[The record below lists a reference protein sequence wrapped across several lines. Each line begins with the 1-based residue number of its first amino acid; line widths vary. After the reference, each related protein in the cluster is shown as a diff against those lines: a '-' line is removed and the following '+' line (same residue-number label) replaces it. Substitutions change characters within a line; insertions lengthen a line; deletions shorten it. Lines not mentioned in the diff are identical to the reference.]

1 MCLITNNKEK
11 QIAVEDIV
19 VYKLLKR
26 DLISQIKYFQYKLG
40 VLYETKIKEED
51 KSEEIYWMACCKLD
65 NDYLRQHYGNRAD
78 WILNPNLICLSEGF
92 HSAKNIEILKTIQ
105 KESIGELY
113 KYKCIIPKGAEFYT
127 DAVGF
132 LVSNKIF
139 IKSQIK

>member
-1 MCLITNNKEK
+1 MCLITDNKEK

-40 VLYETKIKEED
+40 VLYETKIKKED
-51 KSEEIYWMACCKLD
+51 KYEEMYWIPYCKLTT
-65 NDYLRQHYGNRAD
+65 DYLHEHYGNRAN